1 MIDLSLSVQVGRGGD
16 GIETQTTAKTDPR
29 ADLRGCG
36 SCNHL
41 KHGSACEILVVLV
54 GHCADRRGHVSDAL
68 LIA

>member
-29 ADLRGCG
+29 TDLRMRG
-36 SCNHL
+36 SCDHL
-41 KHGSACEILVVLV
+41 KYGSASKILVVFA
-54 GHCADRRGHVSDAL
+54 GHCADRCGYVSDAL